1 MDIECWTMRYSGAR
15 LPPAPLHLKAPLI
28 RAWKYKP
35 KGVAPGFLRAG
46 FGAVFTTAGKF
57 RPSRL
62 HLEKGKAAWTADGG
76 ASLLSRW
83 RDDLLAFSENSLRCL
98 DPASG
103 ETKWERECLAGN
115 QESFVLDELLVGKL
129 AEHFHVIDLN
139 TFEYLWKV
147 PELASNPLVSDGH
160 VVIRADDDVTCFDLR
175 TGAVRWNRAGTE
187 FGGKCWQMGF
197 IWRDWFLVRIGEP
210 LLLTALE
217 LSTGKTVWR
226 TDFPVFWCQPYGDRA
241 YGLNT
246 KGVYTILDLATGKV
260 VFEKEIG
267 RTVPAPV
274 IGEKRGLM
282 VGTAGLEPESWRSV
296 ICEVSE
302 THAFL
307 QNVSGQIV
315 VLGRDTGEVE
325 QIVEIDGMPASL
337 PVIYENRLLL
347 TDFNAAVYCFE
358 GAP

>member
-1 MDIECWTMRYSGAR
+1 
-15 LPPAPLHLKAPLI
+15 
-28 RAWKYKP
+28 
-35 KGVAPGFLRAG
+35 LRAG

-83 RDDLLAFSENSLRCL
+83 REDLLAFSENSLRCL
-98 DPASG
+98 DPSSG
-103 ETKWERECLAGN
+103 ETKWERACLAGN
-115 QESFVLDELLVGKL
+115 QESFVLDDLLVGKL

-147 PELASNPLVSDGH
+147 PELASNPLVSDGT
-160 VVIRADDDVTCFDLR
+160 VLIRADDDVTCFDLR
-175 TGAVRWNRAGTE
+175 TGVVRWSRAGAE

-226 TDFPVFWCQPYGDRA
+226 TDFPVQWCEPYGDRA
-241 YGLNT
+241 YGVEST
-246 KGVYTILDLATGKV
+246 GIYRAIDLATGSV
-260 VFEKEIG
+260 SFEIKLG
-267 RTVPAPV
+267 DVPEPRGPKA
-274 IGEKRGLM
+274 GLM
-282 VGTAGLEPESWRSV
+282 VSRPSGSSAWRGATV
-296 ICEVSE
+296 AVSDS
-302 THAFL
+302 HAF
-307 QNVSGQIV
+307 VSKPSGQIV
-315 VLGRDTGEVE
+315 ALGRETGEVQ